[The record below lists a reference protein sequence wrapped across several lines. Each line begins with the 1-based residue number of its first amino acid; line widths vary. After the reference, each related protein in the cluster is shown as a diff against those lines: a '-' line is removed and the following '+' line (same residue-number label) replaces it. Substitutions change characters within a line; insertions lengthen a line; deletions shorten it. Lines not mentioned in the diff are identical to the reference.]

1 MIQNIIEIKQ
11 KMLKIINIF
20 TIQMIIKTLEVHII
34 SIIIEIQMMLRT
46 IKVI

>member
-34 SIIIEIQMMLRT
+34 SIIIEIQIMLRT